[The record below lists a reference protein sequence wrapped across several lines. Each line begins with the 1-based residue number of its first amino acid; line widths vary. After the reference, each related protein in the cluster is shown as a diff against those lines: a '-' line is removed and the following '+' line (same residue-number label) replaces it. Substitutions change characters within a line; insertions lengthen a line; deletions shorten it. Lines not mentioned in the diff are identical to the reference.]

1 MEDLRLDIDKLAV
14 KNARNHINEGR
25 ITRLEK
31 VVIDLREDL
40 LQDKR
45 RSMRDNLIFS
55 HIPESPKQNNAHTRN
70 ITMAFLQKELRIHP
84 DDMKLIDIIRTHR
97 IGQRGNYDRV
107 TAAKINDKGKDVIWA
122 HTKKLKGTDHSI
134 SVQLP
139 RELEDRKT

>member
-45 RSMRDNLIFS
+45 RSMRDNLF
-55 HIPESPKQNNAHTRN
+55 
-70 ITMAFLQKELRIHP
+70 FF
-84 DDMKLIDIIRTHR
+84 TH
-97 IGQRGNYDRV
+97 
-107 TAAKINDKGKDVIWA
+107 
-122 HTKKLKGTDHSI
+122 S
-134 SVQLP
+134 
-139 RELEDRKT
+139 